1 MIIEAPLQAS
11 PFNTPLES
19 GVRALSILVAAYPK
33 AFDLQKLVAFDHLV
47 VHTADVGGPESLHP
61 ELPMRSAA
69 LLIRRSLVERG
80 LLLMVSRG
88 LVNRRATVTGI
99 LYEASE
105 FADTFI
111 ASLESTYLSL
121 LREKSDWV
129 IEQFAA
135 IEDETFKTI
144 MAKSFGEWV
153 EEFQDVRRSLAGEP

>member
-1 MIIEAPLQAS
+1 MGASFHTS

-19 GVRALSILVAAYPK
+19 GIRALSILVSAYPNR
-33 AFDLQKLVAFDHLV
+33 FDLQKLIAFDHLV

-88 LVNRRATVTGI
+88 LVNRCATATGI

-105 FADTFI
+105 LADTFI
-111 ASLESTYLSL
+111 ASLESTYVTL
-121 LREKSDWV
+121 LREKSNWV
-129 IEQFAA
+129 VEQFATT
-135 IEDETFKTI
+135 EEETFKNI
-144 MAKSFGEWV
+144 MTKNFGNWV
-153 EEFQDVRRSLAGEP
+153 EEFQEVRKSLVGEQ